1 MIDSIA
7 PILMTLCVNWLL
19 VLGLKSLHI
28 FKTKPMC
35 PFQFGYICVWQ
46 ITPHFAAI
54 QCLGDDH
61 IFIDGSRGQGI
72 QVFGMYVTI
81 AYTEESTPKSAT
93 CFLYEKMCWH
103 IFVTCK
109 TEMGV
114 LIHNLNLLLV
124 HMERMFRMTFV
135 WTIAYNNRTFGNVL
149 LKSPFH
155 SIVVT

>member
-1 MIDSIA
+1 MYELIA
-7 PILMTLCVNWLL
+7 RIRT
-19 VLGLKSLHI
+19 KSLHI
-28 FKTKPMC
+28 LRTNV

-61 IFIDGSRGQGI
+61 RFIDGSRGQGI
-72 QVFGMYVTI
+72 QVFGMYATV
-81 AYTEESTPKSAT
+81 AYTEESTPKSAI
-93 CFLYEKMCWH
+93 CLLYEKMCCQ
-103 IFVTCK
+103 IFVTCN

-114 LIHNLNLLLV
+114 LIHDLSLLLA

-135 WTIAYNNRTFGNVL
+135 WNIADNNRTFDSVI
-149 LKSPFH
+149 LKSPFY